1 MQPIAEIL
9 DTALRNL
16 HQNKTYKYEVPLQSP
31 QGGVVKVGGKEVIM
45 LASNNYLGLSS
56 HSKIMEAALEGV
68 KKYGYGMSSVRF
80 ICGTHE
86 VHLELEKRISSFLG
100 TEDTILYLSCFS
112 ANEGLFAGLFA
123 DSLGM
128 ESYRDVIYSD
138 RLNHASIIDGMRLCK
153 TETTD
158 KRIYNH
164 RDTAHLKK
172 MLKEDRGKEYR
183 FRLIVTDGVFSMEGD
198 LAPLPQL
205 VELARTFDAF
215 LVVDDSH
222 SIGVMG
228 KTGRGTAEELGVFG
242 KVDITTG
249 TLGKAL
255 GGAVGGFIT
264 GKKVIVE
271 YLRQSSRPYIFSNS
285 LPPAIVHTSLKAF
298 ELLEKDNSLVEKLHQ
313 NTAHFRKEIKNIGYT
328 IIEGTHPIV
337 PIMLGEAALAQD
349 ASAELLREGV
359 YIKGLW
365 FPVVP
370 RGEARLRAQV
380 SAALERKD
388 IDRALEAFQ
397 KVGNRL
403 GILR

>member
-1 MQPIAEIL
+1 MQAITEVL
-9 DTALRNL
+9 DTAIKNL

-31 QGGVVKVGGKEVIM
+31 QGGVVKVNGKEVVM

-56 HSKIMEAALEGV
+56 HPKIMEAALEGV

-86 VHLELEKRISSFLG
+86 VHLELERKIASFLG

-123 DSLGM
+123 DNLGF

-153 TETTD
+153 AETTD

-164 RDTAHLKK
+164 RDTGHLKM
-172 MLKEDRGKEYR
+172 MLEEDRGREYR
-183 FRLIVTDGVFSMEGD
+183 FRLMVTDGVFSMEGD
-198 LAPLPQL
+198 LAPLPEL
-205 VELARTFDAF
+205 VNLAKTYDAI

-222 SIGVMG
+222 SIGVLG
-228 KTGRGTAEELGVFG
+228 KTGRGTAEDLGVLG

-264 GKKVIVE
+264 GKKVIVD

-285 LPPAIVHTSLKAF
+285 LPPAIVYTSLKAF

-313 NTAHFRKEIKNIGYT
+313 NTAYFRKEIKNLGYT

-349 ASAELLREGV
+349 ASAELLKEGV

-380 SAALERKD
+380 SAALEKKD
-388 IDRALEAFQ
+388 LDRALEAFK
-397 KVGNRL
+397 KVGKRL
-403 GILR
+403 GILK

>member
-1 MQPIAEIL
+1 MQPTLELLENAVKN
-9 DTALRNL
+9 LRL
-16 HQNKTYKYEVPLQSP
+16 NKTYKHELPLQSS
-31 QGGVVKVGGKEVIM
+31 QGGVVKVGGKEVVM

-56 HSKIMEAALEGV
+56 HPKIKEAALEGV

-86 VHLELEKRISSFLG
+86 VHLELERKIASFLE
-100 TEDTILYLSCFS
+100 TEDAILYLSCFS

-123 DSLGM
+123 DGLGP
-128 ESYRDVIYSD
+128 ESFRDVIYSD

-153 TETTD
+153 SGTTD
-158 KRIYNH
+158 KRIFNH
-164 RDTAHLKK
+164 RDTSHLKS
-172 MLKEDRGKEYR
+172 LLEEDRSKGYR

-205 VELARTFDAF
+205 IELARSHNAL

-222 SIGVMG
+222 SIGVLG
-228 KTGRGTAEELGVFG
+228 KTGRGTAEELGVLG

-255 GGAVGGFIT
+255 GGAVGGFIS
-264 GKKVIVE
+264 GQKVIIE
-271 YLRQSSRPYIFSNS
+271 YLRQTSRPYIFSNS
-285 LPPAIVHTSLKAF
+285 LPPAIAYASLMALQ
-298 ELLEKDNSLVEKLHQ
+298 LLENDNSLVEKLRQ
-313 NTAHFRKEIKNIGYT
+313 NTTYFREEIKELGYT
-328 IIEGTHPIV
+328 ILEGTHPIV

-349 ASAELLREGV
+349 ASDALLKEGV

-370 RGEARLRAQV
+370 RGEARLRAQI
-380 SAALERKD
+380 SAALEKKD
-388 IDRALEAFQ
+388 IDRSLAALER
-397 KVGNRL
+397 VGKKL
-403 GILR
+403 GILK